1 MSSGCSRSPA
11 PPPAT
16 WRAGSSSS
24 SPPRVLAIVGPTAAG
39 KSALAMRLAPEI
51 GAEIVSVD
59 SAAIYRGMDIGTDKP
74 SAEDRARVPHHL
86 LDIADPDETP
96 TVAQFQ
102 ERGRACVD
110 EILNRGR
117 VPLLVGGSGLYF
129 RAIVDPLE
137 FPPTDPE
144 VRGRLEAEAYEL
156 GGYGLFERL
165 EAADPEAAS
174 RMHPANVRR
183 TIRALEVI
191 EVTGRPFSSYR
202 VAWDDHQAVYDLR
215 AAGLDLPFEQM
226 AERIDARV
234 DALMA
239 RGWVAEVA
247 ALREAGVRFS
257 ATSLQALGYA
267 QILDHLDGRLP
278 LDQAIEETKRRTR
291 KFARRQLRWFRAD
304 PRIRW
309 FPDPAA
315 AAEYL
320 TEPNWEEK

>member
-1 MSSGCSRSPA
+1 
-11 PPPAT
+11 
-16 WRAGSSSS
+16 
-24 SPPRVLAIVGPTAAG
+24 
-39 KSALAMRLAPEI
+39 MRLALQI

-59 SAAIYRGMDIGTDKP
+59 SAAIYRGMDIGTGKP
-74 SAEDRARVPHHL
+74 SGEDRQRVAHHL

-102 ERGRACVD
+102 EAGRACVD
-110 EILNRGR
+110 DILGRGR
-117 VPLLVGGSGLYF
+117 VPLLTGGSGLYF

-156 GGYGLFERL
+156 GGYEMYNRL
-165 EAADPEAAS
+165 EASDPEAAA

-191 EVTGRPFSSYR
+191 EITGRPFSSYR
-202 VAWDDHQAVYDLR
+202 VAWDDRESVYDLR
-215 AAGLDLPFEQM
+215 AAGLTLPLEELG
-226 AERIDARV
+226 ARIDARV
-234 DALMA
+234 DALIA
-239 RGWVAEVA
+239 RGWVQEVA
-247 ALREAGVRFS
+247 ALREAGARFS

-267 QILDHLDGRLP
+267 QILDHLDGRLS
-278 LDQAIEETKRRTR
+278 LDQAIDETKRRTR

-304 PRIRW
+304 PRITW
-309 FPDPAA
+309 FTDPEA

-320 TEPNWEEK
+320 TEKLGTNIDH

>member
-1 MSSGCSRSPA
+1 
-11 PPPAT
+11 
-16 WRAGSSSS
+16 
-24 SPPRVLAIVGPTAAG
+24 
-39 KSALAMRLAPEI
+39 MRLAPQI

-59 SAAIYRGMDIGTDKP
+59 SAAIYRGMDIGTGKP
-74 SAEDRARVPHHL
+74 SADDRQRVAHHL

-102 ERGRACVD
+102 ETGRACVD
-110 EILNRGR
+110 DILGRGR

-144 VRGRLEAEAYEL
+144 VRGRLEAEVYEL
-156 GGYGLFERL
+156 GGYEMFERL
-165 EAADPEAAS
+165 EASDPEAAA

-191 EVTGRPFSSYR
+191 EITGRPFSSYR
-202 VAWDDHQAVYDLR
+202 VAWDDRESVYDLR
-215 AAGLDLPFEQM
+215 AAGLTLPLEELG
-226 AERIDARV
+226 ARIDARV
-234 DALMA
+234 DALIA
-239 RGWVAEVA
+239 RGWVEEVA
-247 ALREAGVRFS
+247 ALREAGARFS

-267 QILDHLDGRLP
+267 QILDHLDGRLS
-278 LDQAIEETKRRTR
+278 LDQAIDETKRRTR

-304 PRIRW
+304 PRITW
-309 FPDPAA
+309 FTDPEA

-320 TEPNWEEK
+320 TEKLGTKIDD

>member
-1 MSSGCSRSPA
+1 
-11 PPPAT
+11 
-16 WRAGSSSS
+16 
-24 SPPRVLAIVGPTAAG
+24 
-39 KSALAMRLAPEI
+39 MRLAPQI

-74 SAEDRARVPHHL
+74 SAEDRERVPHHL

-102 ERGRACVD
+102 EAGRACVED
-110 EILNRGR
+110 ILSRGR

-144 VRGRLEAEAYEL
+144 VRARLEAEAYEL
-156 GGYGLFERL
+156 GGYEMYDRL

-191 EVTGRPFSSYR
+191 EITGRPFSSYR

-226 AERIDARV
+226 GARIDARV
-234 DALMA
+234 DELIA
-239 RGWVAEVA
+239 RGWVEEVA
-247 ALREAGVRFS
+247 ALREAGARFS
-257 ATSLQALGYA
+257 TTSLQALGYA
-267 QILDHLDGRLP
+267 QILDHLDGRLS
-278 LDQAIEETKRRTR
+278 LDQAIDETKRRTR

-304 PRIRW
+304 PRITW
-309 FPDPAA
+309 FTDPEA

-320 TEPNWEEK
+320 TEKQGTKIED

>member
-1 MSSGCSRSPA
+1 
-11 PPPAT
+11 
-16 WRAGSSSS
+16 
-24 SPPRVLAIVGPTAAG
+24 
-39 KSALAMRLAPEI
+39 MRLAPEI
-51 GAEIVSVD
+51 GAEIVSID
-59 SAAIYRGMDIGTDKP
+59 SAAIYRGMDVGTDKP
-74 SAEDRARVPHHL
+74 TAEDRARVPHHL

-96 TVAQFQ
+96 TVARFQ
-102 ERGRACVD
+102 QAGRACVD
-110 EILNRGR
+110 DILGRGR

-144 VRGRLEAEAYEL
+144 VRGRLEAEAYEV
-156 GGYGLFERL
+156 GGFELFERL

-234 DALMA
+234 DALIA
-239 RGWVAEVA
+239 RGWVEEVA

-309 FPDPAA
+309 FPDPDAA
-315 AAEYL
+315 AGYL
-320 TEPNWEEK
+320 TEQNWEEK

>member
-1 MSSGCSRSPA
+1 M
-11 PPPAT
+11 
-16 WRAGSSSS
+16 
-24 SPPRVLAIVGPTAAG
+24 LAIVGPTAAG
-39 KSALAMRLAPEI
+39 KSALAMRLAPGI
-51 GAEIVSVD
+51 GAEIVSID

-86 LDIADPDETP
+86 LDITEPDETP

-102 ERGRACVD
+102 EAGRACVD

-156 GGYGLFERL
+156 GGLELFERL

-215 AAGLDLPFEQM
+215 AAGLELPFEQM

-234 DALMA
+234 DALIA

-309 FPDPAA
+309 FPDPDA

-320 TEPNWEEK
+320 TEQNWEEK